1 MSTRIRITNTSKQP
15 QDIGGRWLQPGGSD
29 VFDLEQVPPEWR
41 AAGVLVDV
49 PDPRVGELERVGDAL
64 YVRKADGSRNVLVEA
79 ATGPGGVV
87 RNSLGELVWRPGW
100 NQLVKIPP
108 TRVVATHGWDGEVTY
123 DTASAA
129 TDGTAAISD
138 DLYSPV
144 EGTATVKF
152 SGMTGTGANSV
163 EWLNRV
169 DIAPAPDDVWIVAV
183 HLAKL
188 SSASVKLRL
197 GGDLPNFSTSGTYRT
212 YVWNP
217 ARLRLGWNFL
227 TCAHTEINIGATEY
241 GVVGNCTQGTWIE
254 GANFDASAQVKSL
267 KIEIGGSNS
276 AANCYVAGV
285 WRAPRGWCKS
295 AIMLGA
301 DDVPTSFFERAIPMI
316 EARGLPYHLN
326 VATQFT
332 RQAGT
337 YMTMDQIRA
346 CANRGAEIL
355 AHTNRHSNASTDT
368 EAVVTADIARARVVM
383 LGQGFG
389 DAGRGMAWPFNVSNA
404 ASEASAKSQGYKWAR
419 SATGAYINSWQ
430 PAHRMYALPSISF
443 EATNSWHTDSEIRR
457 LRDLGLAGIAYMHST
472 DAGGSSSN
480 TSPGASRHYE
490 AHLRRW
496 LDQIAEYCAEGE
508 MVALTISDYWRIVG
522 IDIDATGGVES

>member
-1 MSTRIRITNTSKQP
+1 MTKKLKSGTPFVYDENDRVVGIRDPHTGTDTDLVTAVTS
-15 QDIGGRWLQPGGSD
+15 
-29 VFDLEQVPPEWR
+29 
-41 AAGVLVDV
+41 
-49 PDPRVGELERVGDAL
+49 
-64 YVRKADGSRNVLVEA
+64 
-79 ATGPGGVV
+79 PGGVV

-188 SSASVKLRL
+188 SGASVKLRL
-197 GGDLPNFSTSGTYRT
+197 GGSLANFGTAGTYRT

-227 TCAHTEINIGATEY
+227 TCAHTEVNVGATEY

-254 GANFDASAQVKSL
+254 GASFDATAQVKSL
-267 KIEIGGSNS
+267 KIEIGGSNN

-285 WRAPRGWCKS
+285 WRAPRGWCRS

-337 YMTMDQIRA
+337 YMTMDQVRE

-355 AHTNRHSNASTDT
+355 AHTNRHVNPSTESID
-368 EAVVTADIARARVVM
+368 VVTADIARARTVM

-389 DAGRGMAWPFNVSNA
+389 DGARGMAWPFNAPTNESA
-404 ASEASAKSQGYKWAR
+404 AAAKAQGYKWAR

-430 PAHRMYALPSISF
+430 PAHRPFMLPSISF
-443 EATNSWHTDSEIRR
+443 ESTNSWHTDSEIKR

-472 DAGGSSSN
+472 DAGGEASN
-480 TSPGASRHYE
+480 TSPGANRHYA

-496 LDQIAEYCAEGE
+496 LDQIADYVASGE

-522 IDIDATGGVES
+522 IDIDATGGVEI